1 MAGWAKRTGSGNP
14 GQRARDGRVRSG
26 FLGVLALVASGC
38 TQFDVRSRQ
47 DPSVEFGRP
56 ATVRV
61 APPSEAEPAD
71 QRVNDRAI
79 DARIRAAVDRELRA
93 KGYVAADSGPADFL
107 LNYRVSTSPNDVL
120 VRNRPGYVIDLWYGW
135 PGAQTVYDNHDVG
148 TLYLAALD
156 RETKRMIW
164 VGAAQA
170 RLLPH
175 ISYEKRVKARGC
187 GVKKILT
194 SFPAH

>member
-1 MAGWAKRTGSGNP
+1 MTEAPIATCNE
-14 GQRARDGRVRSG
+14 ARRGRKSTVG
-26 FLGVLALVASGC
+26 FLVVLALVASGC

-47 DPSVEFGRP
+47 DPNVEFGRLRRYAWLP
-56 ATVRV
+56 A
-61 APPSEAEPAD
+61 SEAEPAD

-120 VRNRPGYVIDLWYGW
+120 VGNRPGYVVDLWYGW

-175 ISYEKRVKARGC
+175 ISYEKRATRVDAA
-187 GVKKILT
+187 VKKIMS

>member
-1 MAGWAKRTGSGNP
+1 MTEAPIETCNEARGRRTSTV
-14 GQRARDGRVRSG
+14 D
-26 FLGVLALVASGC
+26 FLVVLALVASGC

-47 DPSVEFGRP
+47 DPNVEFGRLRRYAWLP
-56 ATVRV
+56 A
-61 APPSEAEPAD
+61 SEAEPAD

-79 DARIRAAVDRELRA
+79 DARIRAAMDHELRA

-175 ISYEKRVKARGC
+175 ISYEKRVKRVDAA
-187 GVKKILT
+187 VKKILT

>member
-1 MAGWAKRTGSGNP
+1 MGEAYGIGKSGAA
-14 GQRARDGRVRSG
+14 RARRTSTVGV
-26 FLGVLALVASGC
+26 LGVLALLASGC

-47 DPSVEFGRP
+47 DPNVDFGHLRRYAWLP
-56 ATVRV
+56 A
-61 APPSEAEPAD
+61 SEAEPAD

-175 ISYEKRVKARGC
+175 ISYEKRVKRVDAA
-187 GVKKILT
+187 VKKILT

>member
-1 MAGWAKRTGSGNP
+1 MP
-14 GQRARDGRVRSG
+14 VGRGMTSAVRW
-26 FLGVLALVASGC
+26 LCVLAFALQGC

-47 DPSVEFGRP
+47 DPNVEFGRLRRYAWLP
-56 ATVRV
+56 A
-61 APPSEAEPAD
+61 SEAEPAD

-79 DARIRAAVDRELRA
+79 DARIRAAMERELRA
-93 KGYVAADSGPADFL
+93 KGYVAAGSEPADFL

-120 VRNRPGYVIDLWYGW
+120 VRNRRGYVVDLWYGW
-135 PGAQTVYDNHDVG
+135 PGAEAVYDNHDVG

-156 RETKRMIW
+156 RETKRLIW

-175 ISYEKRVKARGC
+175 ISYEKRVKRVDAA
-187 GVKKILT
+187 VKKT
-194 SFPAH
+194 MKSFPAH

>member
-1 MAGWAKRTGSGNP
+1 MGEAYGIGKSGAA
-14 GQRARDGRVRSG
+14 RARWTSTVG

-47 DPSVEFGRP
+47 DPSVEFGRLRRY
-56 ATVRV
+56 AWL
-61 APPSEAEPAD
+61 PPSEAEPAD

-79 DARIRAAVDRELRA
+79 DARIRAAVDRDLRA

-107 LNYRVSTSPNDVL
+107 LNYRVGTSPNDVL

-175 ISYEKRVKARGC
+175 ISYEKRAKRVDAA
-187 GVKKILT
+187 VKKILT